1 MLVGNRKTIIE
12 PEIPT
17 ASLPDIVFLLFLFF
31 LVTTNFTSDK
41 GISLLLPAEGQVKT
55 VPKKN
60 ILNILINDYGEVLLQ
75 GEPIQIPYIQN
86 EVKRR
91 IQENP
96 NLIVSLKTGK
106 KTKYEVFIAVMDQLK
121 MADAKRISLAEP
133 EA

>member
-41 GISLLLPAEGQVKT
+41 GISLQLPAEGQVKT